1 MPLCHLFF
9 TSLSPKIFAKSEV
22 MDMIID
28 KEEIEAL
35 VERLLDPIV
44 KSRGITLVDVELSG
58 LGGRKVLKVFIDKP
72 GGVTISDCQKI
83 SGELSVVLDD
93 VDPIPGSY
101 DLEVSSP
108 GLDRVLKKERELRWA
123 VGKKVRIIT
132 LKGERRGVLSKVT
145 NELIEI
151 DRAGD
156 VQSFARDEILKI
168 QLDEIGE

>member
-1 MPLCHLFF
+1 MLLGHLFF

-83 SGELSVVLDD
+83 SGELSVALDD

-145 NELIEI
+145 DELIEI

>member
-1 MPLCHLFF
+1 
-9 TSLSPKIFAKSEV
+9 
-22 MDMIID
+22 MIID

-44 KSRGITLVDVELSG
+44 RSRGITLVDVELSG

-123 VGKKVRIIT
+123 VGKKVRVIT

-145 NELIEI
+145 DDLIEI

>member
-1 MPLCHLFF
+1 
-9 TSLSPKIFAKSEV
+9 
-22 MDMIID
+22 MIID

-145 NELIEI
+145 DELIEI
-151 DRAGD
+151 DRTGD

>member
-1 MPLCHLFF
+1 
-9 TSLSPKIFAKSEV
+9 
-22 MDMIID
+22 MIID

-145 NELIEI
+145 DELIEI